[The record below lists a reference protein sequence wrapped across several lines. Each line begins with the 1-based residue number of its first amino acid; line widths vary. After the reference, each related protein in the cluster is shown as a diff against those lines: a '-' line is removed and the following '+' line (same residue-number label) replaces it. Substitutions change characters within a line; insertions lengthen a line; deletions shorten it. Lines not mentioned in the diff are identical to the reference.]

1 MQVIRHLRQALHPIK
16 LVAECISSEGSTLLA
31 AEGAMKSML
40 AHLQN
45 LKQNPIA
52 SDLVSHLKSEIS
64 NRRDETLISLLK
76 LLHNPK
82 ALKEKDKTGIF
93 RMAPRSSIEKLA
105 KSLMVR
111 LYKKGSHDTSE
122 SEQDSVDQENSNFE
136 DTLFKSV
143 AEATA
148 PVKRIPSGEDGY
160 KSLTKELAWYI
171 ESGKKSQNLEK
182 LYQSLLTISPT
193 SVAVERMFSTSGWL
207 LNQRRARMSDSTLVD
222 IIFLKSFF

>member
-1 MQVIRHLRQALHPIK
+1 
-16 LVAECISSEGSTLLA
+16 
-31 AEGAMKSML
+31 MKSML

-171 ESGKKSQNLEK
+171 ESGKKVK
-182 LYQSLLTISPT
+182 T
-193 SVAVERMFSTSGWL
+193 
-207 LNQRRARMSDSTLVD
+207 
-222 IIFLKSFF
+222 LKSCTKHC

>member
-1 MQVIRHLRQALHPIK
+1 
-16 LVAECISSEGSTLLA
+16 
-31 AEGAMKSML
+31 
-40 AHLQN
+40 
-45 LKQNPIA
+45 
-52 SDLVSHLKSEIS
+52 
-64 NRRDETLISLLK
+64 
-76 LLHNPK
+76 
-82 ALKEKDKTGIF
+82 
-93 RMAPRSSIEKLA
+93 MAPRSSIEKLA

-182 LYQSLLTISPT
+182 LYQALLTISPT

-207 LNQRRARMSDSTLVD
+207 LNQRRASMSDSTLDD
-222 IIFLKSFF
+222 IIFLKSYFERQKK